1 MIELVLSIFL
11 GEGWGWGEMQMYY
24 SPCLTKHPSGSV
36 NMPSVLVYFTF
47 NDLGIKRS
55 HYTFRP
61 YPVDFFFTHLVSVSW
76 LAFFLWVS
84 GWWFYFSR
92 SFSFKKVWSSAFLHS
107 MHIYTDCWLINFLCA
122 VFPDWSEVD
131 TASNLIQALAFS
143 YM

>member
-76 LAFFLWVS
+76 LAFFLCEYLADGFTSPDPFHLNKFDHQPFFTRCTFTQTVN
-84 GWWFYFSR
+84 
-92 SFSFKKVWSSAFLHS
+92 
-107 MHIYTDCWLINFLCA
+107 WLISCVPCFQI
-122 VFPDWSEVD
+122 EVKW
-131 TASNLIQALAFS
+131 IQLPI
-143 YM
+143 

>member
-1 MIELVLSIFL
+1 MFCNDRASFIDIFR
-11 GEGWGWGEMQMYY
+11 GGVGVGEMQMYY

-76 LAFFLWVS
+76 LAFFCVS
-84 GWWFYFSR
+84 
-92 SFSFKKVWSSAFLHS
+92 
-107 MHIYTDCWLINFLCA
+107 IWLMVLLLQILF
-122 VFPDWSEVD
+122 
-131 TASNLIQALAFS
+131 I
-143 YM
+143 

>member
-1 MIELVLSIFL
+1 MSKKIMLWIIQLFKYGLKKKGINIRLCFVMIELVLSIFL

-61 YPVDFFFTHLVSVSW
+61 YPVDFFSTHLVSVSW
-76 LAFFLWVS
+76 LAFFVWVS
-84 GWWFYFSR
+84 GWRFYFSR

-107 MHIYTDCWLINFLCA
+107 MHIYADC
-122 VFPDWSEVD
+122 
-131 TASNLIQALAFS
+131 
-143 YM
+143 